1 MLYDLGRIPGGQITG
16 VVGNK
21 FSACGIDVLT
31 TKQLAILEKH
41 RCLVEKNVPIVLILP
56 SRWQYGAV
64 SLGIECTS
72 CLCLQAV
79 VA

>member
-56 SRWQYGAV
+56 SRWQYGAEG
-64 SLGIECTS
+64 LGIERAS
-72 CLCLQAV
+72 SLCF
-79 VA
+79 